1 MSYHVPALLTE
12 SVDGLEIKP
21 GGLFVD
27 VTFGGGGHSREILR
41 RLGEGRL
48 VAFDQDEDSLSNVIT
63 DSRFTL
69 LSQNFRFLRNNL
81 LYLNIESVDGILADL
96 GVSFHQFDVPE
107 RGFSFRF
114 EGPLDMRMNR
124 SSSLTAAKIV
134 NEYPEEKLANIFY
147 NYGEITNSRT
157 VARAIVAVRE
167 VSPLLTIGDLTG
179 AVKALVPAR
188 AENKFY
194 ARLFQS
200 LRIEVNRELES
211 LKEMLEQA
219 LAMLRPGGRLVVLTY
234 HSLEDRLVKNFMR
247 SGSFEGE
254 IVKDFYGN
262 AVSPFRLITRKAVS
276 VSEEEIAANPRS
288 RSAKLRIAE
297 KL

>member
-262 AVSPFRLITRKAVS
+262 AVSPFRLITRKVVS